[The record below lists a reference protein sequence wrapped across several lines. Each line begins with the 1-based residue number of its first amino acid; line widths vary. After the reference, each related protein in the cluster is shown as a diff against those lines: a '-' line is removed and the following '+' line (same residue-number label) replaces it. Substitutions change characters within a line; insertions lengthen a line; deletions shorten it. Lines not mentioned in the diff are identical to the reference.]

1 MAKLRANAKPEITRF
16 KGLGEMS
23 ADALGI
29 TACLYA
35 YSHLSFGQESQ
46 FTDTCAQH
54 YHWLRDFALDHDG
67 AGDIFR
73 AVD

>member
-1 MAKLRANAKPEITRF
+1 MFLVSCEN
-16 KGLGEMS
+16 GYDGEMS
-23 ADALGI
+23 SDELGI
-29 TACLYA
+29 SVCLYA

-46 FTDTCAQH
+46 FTDTCIQQ

>member
-1 MAKLRANAKPEITRF
+1 
-16 KGLGEMS
+16 MS
-23 ADALGI
+23 ADALRI

-35 YSHLSFGQESQ
+35 YSHLSFVHKSQ
-46 FTDTCAQH
+46 FIDTCAQQ
-54 YHWLRDFALDHDG
+54 YHWLREYALDHDE